1 MNFNLKVFCTGNI
14 LCSLVGSIVFPK
26 VVDYVASTSCIALCG
41 VLCLQWTNGALLLCM
56 SDTNKA

>member
-26 VVDYVASTSCIALCG
+26 VVDYVASCIALCG
-41 VLCLQWTNGALLLCM
+41 VLCLQWTNEVLLSCM